1 MTPAGVSEE
10 RHHGGDA
17 LGTGAASTMITPFV
31 FATGYPEEMG

>member
-17 LGTGAASTMITPFV
+17 LGTGAASTMITPLCFRHRLS
-31 FATGYPEEMG
+31 